1 MVICSINAGCARAQA
16 VQLLSFW
23 GRGDGVQADAPR
35 GNRLTNP
42 LGIDARLELHAIS
55 DLCREGGGW
64 RLISG
69 IQENAWTYLARSAIK
84 PGGLL
89 FGSI

>member
-1 MVICSINAGCARAQA
+1 MPKAYFYAGLTLLMWATVATAFKLTLHVATVLQTLWVSTLVSSFTLLVI
-16 VQLLSFW
+16 
-23 GRGDGVQADAPR
+23 
-35 GNRLTNP
+35 
-42 LGIDARLELHAIS
+42 
-55 DLCREGGGW
+55 LCREGGVW